1 VIQIGQ
7 PHFLLKAMLTELDPT
22 LAIRLNMSNEAVSVF
37 CQKWGI
43 VSMALFGSVL
53 RSDFSQDSDIDFLI
67 AFNSET
73 RQGLLTLARVKHE
86 LEFILKHS
94 VDIAVKASIE
104 GSDNWIRRHEILTT
118 ARTIYEQR

>member
-1 VIQIGQ
+1 
-7 PHFLLKAMLTELDPT
+7 MLIELDPA
-22 LAIRLNMSNEAVSVF
+22 LSMRLNMSNETISAF

-53 RSDFSQDSDIDFLI
+53 RSDFRQDSDIDFLI
-67 AFNSET
+67 AFSSEA
-73 RQGLLTLARVKHE
+73 RQGLLTLSQVKHE
-86 LEFILKHS
+86 LESVLDRP

-104 GSDNWIRRHEILTT
+104 GSENWIRRHEILTT